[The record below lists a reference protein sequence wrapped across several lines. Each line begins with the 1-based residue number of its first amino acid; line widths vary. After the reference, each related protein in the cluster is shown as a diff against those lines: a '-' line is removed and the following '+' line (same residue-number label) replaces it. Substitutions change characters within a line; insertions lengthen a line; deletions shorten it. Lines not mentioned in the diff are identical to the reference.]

1 MQVFYN
7 SGIDTNHFRLF
18 TFLMS
23 SNIINEQAKS
33 VDNGIKIIEF
43 IQKNQEQLQKTHG
56 RSAITGPPTRIR
68 AEEWEKYLSNQNGAA
83 SGLSNQGSSISRTEE
98 ESSKGR
104 NSGSG
109 ASIGSTS
116 VSESNNNQSSCDRDN
131 QGGDAENSDGKGQQR
146 RSIPRSNSD
155 PSVVIGDSNQSGDKE
170 FGGCS
175 QACLRS
181 IQNAEGMGGPSVSNQ
196 HPTPTRRGIT
206 VIDKLSENDD
216 VFDEVLQSD
225 PAEQERR
232 LKNVSKLKGLL
243 EVQDTPVGPIKKGT
257 EGNTVSMYSKESQPS
272 ESGAIQPVLESES
285 NRYKRSV
292 SADTVQESASCASLT
307 ESGQTPFSLEEMH
320 TKIDN
325 LVNNQAKII
334 EKLNAVFEIK
344 EEVNNIKKSV
354 NNLSLAIS
362 TIESYI
368 SSLMIVIPGSG
379 KSNNCDQSKSD
390 LNPDLRMVVGRDK
403 TRGINEVITRQQ
415 RNLVEPFGEDIF
427 TPPTLNSEVLLEPIK
442 KEKNHAAKFIPSE
455 DEISYKVI
463 KAMIETKVEDKEI
476 QQELI
481 GLLDQNYGKIPLNLI
496 YDEISQLLN

>member
-1 MQVFYN
+1 MQVLHY
-7 SGIDTNHFRLF
+7 SSIGINLSKHILSF
-18 TFLMS
+18 MS

-68 AEEWEKYLSNQNGAA
+68 AEEWEKYLSNQNGTTG
-83 SGLSNQGSSISRTEE
+83 GLSDQGSSIPRTEE

-109 ASIGSTS
+109 VSLGSASI
-116 VSESNNNQSSCDRDN
+116 SESNNNQSTSDRDN
-131 QGGDAENSDGKGQQR
+131 QRGNAEDLDGKSQQGR
-146 RSIPRSNSD
+146 GISRSDSD
-155 PSVVIGDSNQSGDKE
+155 PSIVVRDTDQSGDKE
-170 FGGCS
+170 PRGCS
-175 QACLRS
+175 QTSMRPV
-181 IQNAEGMGGPSVSNQ
+181 QDVERMGGSSVSNQ

-206 VIDKLSENDD
+206 VIDKLSEGDD

-232 LKNVSKLKGLL
+232 LKNTNKLRGLL
-243 EVQDTPVGPIKKGT
+243 EIQDTPVGPIKKGT
-257 EGNTVSMYSKESQPS
+257 EGNIVSMYSKGPQPS
-272 ESGAIQPVLESES
+272 ESGAIQSVLESES
-285 NRYKRSV
+285 SRYKRSV
-292 SADTVQESASCASLT
+292 SADTAQESASCASLT

-325 LVNNQAKII
+325 LVSNQSKII
-334 EKLNAVFEIK
+334 EKLNTVFEIK

-379 KSNNCDQSKSD
+379 KNNNSD
-390 LNPDLRMVVGRDK
+390 PTKPELNPDLRMVVGRDR
-403 TRGINEVITRQQ
+403 TRGLNEVTTRQQ

-427 TPPTLNSEVLLEPIK
+427 TPPTLDSSVLLENVNK
-442 KEKNHAAKFIPSE
+442 DRNHAARFIPSE
-455 DEISYKVI
+455 DGISYKVI
-463 KAMIETKVEDKEI
+463 KAMIETKVDDKEI

-496 YDEISQLLN
+496 YEEISQLLN